1 MTETKNII
9 LVGVGGQG
17 TILAGKI
24 LSEGLMEAGYDVK
37 MSEIHGMSQRGG
49 SVSTQIRFG
58 KEIYSPIIGPG
69 DADILVAF
77 EMMEAARYISY
88 IKPSA
93 KIIINDYRMPP
104 LEVTAGG
111 ETYPDNVIESLSR
124 DFDVTVIDANSAAE
138 KLGNSKAMNIV
149 LLGALVKSMY
159 LTDIDWNSIIADKV
173 KPSIVKL
180 NQEALAVGMASV

>member
-1 MTETKNII
+1 
-9 LVGVGGQG
+9 
-17 TILAGKI
+17 
-24 LSEGLMEAGYDVK
+24 
-37 MSEIHGMSQRGG
+37 
-49 SVSTQIRFG
+49 
-58 KEIYSPIIGPG
+58 
-69 DADILVAF
+69 
-77 EMMEAARYISY
+77 MEAARYISY